1 VIEIQRVPVEWA
13 PRTWPLVCEW
23 LDAALPVA
31 NDVTIDD
38 LRVAVFAGRSVLFV
52 AVKEGKI
59 RGAAVVELF
68 NRGLQRVAFV
78 SAMGGRL
85 ITGPET
91 FAQFKAHLVSLGA
104 TQLEGA
110 ARESAARLWGRFGL
124 TEKYRIVG
132 ASLWAEAAANKPQ

>member
-1 VIEIQRVPVEWA
+1 M
-13 PRTWPLVCEW
+13 VCGW

-31 NDVTIDD
+31 NDVNIDD
-38 LRVAVFAGRSVLFV
+38 LRVAVFSGRSVLFV

-68 NRGLQRVAFV
+68 NRGMHRVAFV
-78 SAMGGRL
+78 TAIGGRL

-110 ARESAARLWGRFGL
+110 ARKSAARLWGRFGL

-132 ASLWAEAAANKPQ
+132 ASLWAEAAPSKPQ